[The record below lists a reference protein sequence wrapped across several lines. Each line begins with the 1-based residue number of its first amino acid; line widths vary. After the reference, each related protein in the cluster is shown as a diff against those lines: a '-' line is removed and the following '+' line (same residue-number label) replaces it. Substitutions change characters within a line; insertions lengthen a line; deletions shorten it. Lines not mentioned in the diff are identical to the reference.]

1 MPRLRIIDYPATRM
15 EKMMIDTH
23 TQMNTATTTMHH
35 KDTLTKRTFWAALA
49 FYVLIAFEFF
59 YMASPFAVYFY
70 AVYRPGLEFLNSTP
84 ALAWLSQIFLPHIV
98 IETASPIVNSHNV
111 VGSILAISGF
121 IAFCVGAAQ
130 VYYHKLTRKGA
141 VTGGIYNI
149 IRHPQYASFAVCSL
163 GLLLL
168 WPRYIVLAAFVTLLF
183 AYYLLA
189 RLEERECE
197 QKFGQ
202 PYLEYKSRTHMFLPF
217 RLPGVDRL
225 PAMPESG
232 LQRCLAMFALYIAA
246 LGLSLGIAAALNVLS
261 LNSLYSTYAG
271 NSAYISISKI
281 TQPRIDQIV
290 EIAVASPDVQAR
302 LNSFKDSA
310 FLNYILPAEWH
321 VSEIPMNPVDGN
333 DGHHFPRNFNTDRF
347 RVVFTSAVLRT
358 TKPVS
363 ANKILMQTEKRIPVV
378 EAVVDLAQQRVVEIR
393 DPHITKY
400 DDLPVPMY

>member
-1 MPRLRIIDYPATRM
+1 
-15 EKMMIDTH
+15 MIEANIQMKTADTTIQH
-23 TQMNTATTTMHH
+23 N
-35 KDTLTKRTFWAALA
+35 DTLTKRTFWAALA

-70 AVYRPGLEFLNSTP
+70 AVYRPGLEFLNNTP

-98 IETASPIVNSHNV
+98 IETASPIVNAHNV
-111 VGSILAISGF
+111 VGSILAVSGF

-130 VYYHKLTRKGA
+130 VYYHKLTRKGS

-149 IRHPQYASFAVCSL
+149 IRHPQYASFAVCSF

-197 QKFGQ
+197 ERFGQ
-202 PYLEYKSRTHMFLPF
+202 SYLEYKARTHMFLPF
-217 RLPGVDRL
+217 RIPGFDRL
-225 PAMPESG
+225 PEMPDSG
-232 LQRCLAMFALYIAA
+232 IKRGLTMLALYVAA
-246 LGLSLGIAAALNVLS
+246 LGLSLGMAAALNALS
-261 LNSLYSTYAG
+261 LKSLYATYTG
-271 NSAYISISKI
+271 NAAYISISKVS
-281 TQPRIDQIV
+281 QLQMDQIV
-290 EIAVASPDVQAR
+290 SIATASPDVQAR
-302 LNSFKDSA
+302 LNCFKGSA
-310 FLNYILPAEWH
+310 FLNYILPADWH

-333 DGHHFPRNFNTDRF
+333 DGHHFPRNFDTDRY
-347 RVVFTSAVLRT
+347 RVVFTNAVLRT

-363 ANKILMQTEKRIPVV
+363 AGQILMQTEKRNPVV
-378 EAVVDLAQQRVVEIR
+378 EAVVDLTQQRVVEIK
-393 DPHITKY
+393 DPHTTKY

>member
-1 MPRLRIIDYPATRM
+1 
-15 EKMMIDTH
+15 MIDANI
-23 TQMNTATTTMHH
+23 QMKTAATTIQHN
-35 KDTLTKRTFWAALA
+35 DTLAKRTFWAALA

-84 ALAWLSQIFLPHIV
+84 SLAWLSQIFLPHIV
-98 IETASPIVNSHNV
+98 IETASPIVNAHNV
-111 VGSILAISGF
+111 VGSILAFSGF

-149 IRHPQYASFAVCSL
+149 IRHPQYASFAVCSF

-168 WPRYIVLAAFVTLLF
+168 WPRYIVLAAFVTLMF

-202 PYLEYKSRTHMFLPF
+202 PYLEYKARTNMFLPF
-217 RLPGVDRL
+217 RIPGVERL

-232 LQRCLAMFALYIAA
+232 LKRGLAMLALYFAA
-246 LGLSLGIAAALNVLS
+246 LGLSLGVAAALNMLTVK
-261 LNSLYSTYAG
+261 NLYATYTG
-271 NSAYISISKI
+271 NAAYISISKI
-281 TQPRIDQIV
+281 TQPRLDQIV
-290 EIAVASPDVQAR
+290 RIATASPDVQAR
-302 LNSFKDSA
+302 LNNFNA
-310 FLNYILPAEWH
+310 AAYLNYILPAEWH
-321 VSEIPMNPVDGN
+321 VSEIPMNPVDGY

-347 RVVFTSAVLRT
+347 RVVFTSAGLRT

-363 ANKILMQTEKRIPVV
+363 ADHILMQTEKRTPVV
-378 EAVVDLAQQRVVEIR
+378 EAVVDLTQQRVVEIK
-393 DPHITKY
+393 DPHTTKY